1 VAVDAHGNVY
11 FVEAP
16 ISRVRMI
23 DSRGVLRTV
32 AGTGRPGRAADGEPA
47 ASASLFNVSGIAVT
61 ADGTVF
67 LAEAGNHRVLRID
80 AASR

>member
-1 VAVDAHGNVY
+1 
-11 FVEAP
+11 
-16 ISRVRMI
+16 
-23 DSRGVLRTV
+23 
-32 AGTGRPGRAADGEPA
+32 
-47 ASASLFNVSGIAVT
+47 VSGIAVT